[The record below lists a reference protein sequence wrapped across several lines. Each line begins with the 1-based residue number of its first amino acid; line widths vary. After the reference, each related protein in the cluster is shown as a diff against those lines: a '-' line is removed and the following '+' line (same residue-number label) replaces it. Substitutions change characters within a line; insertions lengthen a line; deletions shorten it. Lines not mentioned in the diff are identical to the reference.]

1 MGLRLRIWGVSRRA
15 ADTGGAFQ
23 RGDAKVPRGLRA
35 ARIRLEDDEFAVLTF
50 PLAPITL
57 PDSLTEAERSVAR
70 ALLAGESNAQIAA
83 ARHTSVRTIAS
94 QVSSLMRKLRVQS
107 RAEALA
113 LLFQTGVRAKQRP
126 S

>member
-1 MGLRLRIWGVSRRA
+1 V
-15 ADTGGAFQ
+15 
-23 RGDAKVPRGLRA
+23 
-35 ARIRLEDDEFAVLTF
+35 DDEFAVLTF

-83 ARHTSVRTIAS
+83 ARHTSVRTIVS
-94 QVSSLMRKLRVQS
+94 QVSSLMRKLHVQS

-113 LLFQTGVRAKQRP
+113 VLCRTGVRAKQRP

>member
-1 MGLRLRIWGVSRRA
+1 
-15 ADTGGAFQ
+15 
-23 RGDAKVPRGLRA
+23 
-35 ARIRLEDDEFAVLTF
+35 VLTF